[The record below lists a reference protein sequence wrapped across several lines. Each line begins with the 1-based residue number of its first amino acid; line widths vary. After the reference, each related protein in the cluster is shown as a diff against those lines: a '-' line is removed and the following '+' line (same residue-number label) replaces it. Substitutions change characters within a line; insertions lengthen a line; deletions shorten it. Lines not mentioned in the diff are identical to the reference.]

1 MAIGLPNNA
10 YVQRQSEEKVV
21 VQPSQKRVEMEKV
34 KQTTSEKS
42 ISSEQNDRLN
52 KEVGKYTASLIERFL
67 TFITQLFITLFS
79 AKA

>member
-42 ISSEQNDRLN
+42 ISSERNDRLN